1 MENLLTNNKNSEN
14 KFVKRHSI
22 HQITQM
28 YINKR
33 KSSISAQK
41 KMKLGNLKNRRGTI
55 FEQQAIK
62 PISIT
67 FRNNPQTVKLIKYI
81 KLYKEM
87 NTKKSHDIEGET
99 MKKYLIDKIVLLLK
113 SNRGMFNFFSF
124 YQINEKAINRLAR
137 GLHFVQKEKDD
148 CIYYENDNSNKIYF
162 LLKGKLCF
170 KKYLD
175 TPYERDAYQI
185 SENNIFGM
193 FDVLYERKRKLS
205 CLPLEECS
213 YLTFSKDIFKLYME
227 ENVSKVLSERKK
239 FLLKFFK
246 EYLPLPPTKIERY
259 ISNCVENLFFR
270 KNDIIYKEGDK
281 NISLYI
287 IFKGEANLVSN
298 LKKNDFDI
306 LPNFSLPMVKIKE
319 NAKNIEYGKLI
330 DNCKKEMQQNK
341 EETID
346 ISNFK
351 NNNYRVMC
359 TLSQGSICGGM
370 EISCGITSFKYNLI
384 CNSDFCTIFQIK
396 LELFEDEHLKTLM
409 VNLLPNIISKERKIH
424 KIKQNIKYLDNIIN
438 PPSCQEFKESKDIPR
453 LLNNRY
459 KSVKTG
465 QAVFYKKEQINKKN
479 FNDLISNINDNNN
492 ISNINPKPIKT
503 ENNIFNKPKAD
514 EKISP
519 NLIISVNENES
530 NKTYQKLIKTIDDK
544 FDINEGGFIK
554 LSNYNLNLLI
564 QKYFLKSQINNNK
577 KLDMKVDN
585 YIKICE
591 EKERNNLKASNVKMN
606 YLLNEETFK
615 NNNENSMFNIKSF
628 GILKS
633 PNKFRN
639 KSANKSKIK
648 LWNFQY
654 KNKFEN
660 KNKTFANFYINNFK
674 SDIISKFSNRRTQ
687 RSVTRRKLQEEMNDM
702 IEKIEKAYSI
712 KQARKNVKIKEIYD
726 KLVSLKSIS
735 EEQKNGKHKKKL
747 GSKNINFI
755 KELIIM
761 KKPSHK
767 DEYTDT
773 LDKEDDSFN
782 LIDINKENKEDQK
795 NNVIKVINKN
805 YLQDCFYNN
814 LNRNQSKNNKREI
827 QKIKKNF
834 FDEIYHNKY
843 KNYDKS
849 RILLYN
855 TGQFDMPLATNIN
868 STEK

>member
-1 MENLLTNNKNSEN
+1 MNNLLTNKKNSES
-14 KFVKRHSI
+14 KVIKRQSI
-22 HQITQM
+22 YQITQIS
-28 YINKR
+28 INKR
-33 KSSISAQK
+33 KSSINAQK
-41 KMKLGNLKNRRGTI
+41 KMKLGNLNNRRGTI

-62 PISIT
+62 PISLT
-67 FRNNPQTVKLIKYI
+67 FQNNPETIKLIKYI

-87 NTKKSHDIEGET
+87 NTKKVHDEEGET

-113 SNRGMFNFFSF
+113 SNRGFFNFFSF

-148 CIYYENDNSNKIYF
+148 CIYYENDNSNKVYF
-162 LLKGKLCF
+162 LLKGKLSF

-175 TPYERDAYQI
+175 TPYERDAYQM

-205 CLPLEECS
+205 CLPLEDCS
-213 YLTFSKDIFKLYME
+213 YLSFSKDIFKLYME
-227 ENVSKVLSERKK
+227 ENVSKVLFERKK
-239 FLLKFFK
+239 FLFRFFK

-259 ISNCVENLFFR
+259 ITNCVENLFFR
-270 KNDIIYKEGDK
+270 KNEIIYKEGDK

-287 IFKGEANLVSN
+287 IFIGEANLVAN
-298 LKKNDFDI
+298 LTKNEFDI

-330 DNCKKEMQQNK
+330 DNCKKEMLQNK
-341 EETID
+341 EENSD

-351 NNNYRVMC
+351 NNNYKVMC
-359 TLSQGSICGGM
+359 TLSKGSICGGM

-384 CNSDFCTIFQIK
+384 CNSDFCAILQIK
-396 LELFEDEHLKTLM
+396 LELFEDEHLKTFM
-409 VNLLPNIISKERKIH
+409 VNLLPNIISKERKIY

-438 PPSCQEFKESKDIPR
+438 PPSCQKFKESKDIPS

-459 KSVKTG
+459 NSAKTDPL
-465 QAVFYKKEQINKKN
+465 AFYKKEQINKKN
-479 FNDLISNINDNNN
+479 FNDLINDNTN
-492 ISNINPKPIKT
+492 ISQKPIKT
-503 ENNIFNKPKAD
+503 ENNFIPKTE

-530 NKTYQKLIKTIDDK
+530 NKTYQKLIKRIDDK
-544 FDINEGGFIK
+544 FDTNEGGFIK
-554 LSNYNLNLLI
+554 LSNYNLDLLV
-564 QKYFLKSQINNNK
+564 QKNFLKSQISNNK

-591 EKERNNLKASNVKMN
+591 EKERNNLKTSNLKMN
-606 YLLNEETFK
+606 YLLNEESFK
-615 NNNENSMFNIKSF
+615 NNNENSMFNIKTF
-628 GILKS
+628 GILNS
-633 PNKFRN
+633 PNKLRYT
-639 KSANKSKIK
+639 SANKKKIK

-654 KNKFEN
+654 MNKFEN
-660 KNKTFANFYINNFK
+660 RNKTFVNFYTNNFK
-674 SDIISKFSNRRTQ
+674 IDFLSKFAGRKTQ
-687 RSVTRRKLQEEMNDM
+687 KALTRRKLQEEMNDM
-702 IEKIEKAYSI
+702 IEKIEKAYAI
-712 KQARKNVKIKEIYD
+712 KQSRKNIKIKEIYD
-726 KLVSLKSIS
+726 KLVSFKSLKS
-735 EEQKNGKHKKKL
+735 EKDDKHQKKSY
-747 GSKNINFI
+747 SKNKNFI

-761 KKPSHK
+761 KKSTHI

-773 LDKEDDSFN
+773 LDKDNSFN
-782 LIDINKENKEDQK
+782 LIDIKKENNEDQK
-795 NNVIKVINKN
+795 NDVIKVINKKYIQN
-805 YLQDCFYNN
+805 WFFNN
-814 LNRNQSKNNKREI
+814 LNRTQSKNNKGEI

-834 FDEIYHNKY
+834 FDEVYLNKY

-855 TGQFDMPLATNIN
+855 TGQFDMPLATNII